1 MPMTIS
7 ASNAD
12 ILNAIRANASLDYKD
27 RIPAATRAN
36 LPKVL
41 ANLQSYQPLWN
52 EFQNL
57 LLGRIGL
64 TLFNENEFSNRL
76 KPLKMGMMRYGSM
89 IQEIGA
95 NLLKAEE
102 YDPNA
107 TNVFEQNVPDINVAY
122 YTVNRRNVYE
132 MTLNEELL
140 REAFLNDGQLGAYMN
155 NMLSLPMQSAEWDEY
170 LLMKGL
176 IKNAHDEWGD
186 MPNIQVPDLASS
198 ANIEADAKTLTERIR
213 ATYLKLKGF
222 YNTQYNPAGMDVTS
236 RELVLLTTPEV
247 MARQDVFNLASAFNM
262 DKAEWVADRVIVVDD
277 FDISGAQAMLI
288 DADAYRVADRVPAK
302 MTSIYNPKADCWN
315 YFLHVQ
321 QILGLSRMRNMCLF
335 STETDTITAGSPR
348 TVASVTVADVSAY
361 TLEPGAEIPLTPT
374 VTYSDSSTDGAAY
387 FIITAVTNEAPAAS
401 GDDAGIPTVIYPD
414 SGTYVDRL
422 GVLHVADV
430 STYSSITVT
439 AYAAADNSKFAS
451 VTLEV
456 ESDDD
461 GE

>member
-7 ASNAD
+7 ATNAE
-12 ILNAIRANASLDYKD
+12 ILNTIRANASLDYQN
-27 RIPAATRAN
+27 RVPAATRGN
-36 LPKVL
+36 LGRVL
-41 ANLQSYQPLWN
+41 STLTSYQPLWN

-64 TLFNENEFSNRL
+64 TLFNENDFANRL
-76 KPLKMGMMRYGSM
+76 APLKLGMMRYGSM

-95 NLLKAEE
+95 NLLRAEE
-102 YDPNA
+102 YDPGA
-107 TNVFEQNVPDINVAY
+107 TNVFEQNVPDIAVNY

-140 REAFLNDGQLGAYMN
+140 REAFLSDGQLGAYMN
-155 NMLSLPMQSAEWDEY
+155 TLLSLPNQSAEWDEY

-176 IKNAHDEWGD
+176 IKQAHDEWGD
-186 MPNIQVPDLASS
+186 MPNIQVPNLATSLTP
-198 ANIEADAKTLTERIR
+198 EDDAKTMVEKIR

-222 YNTQYNPAGMDVTS
+222 YNTKYNPAGMDVTS

-277 FDISGAQAMLI
+277 FGISGAQAMLI
-288 DADAYRVADRVPAK
+288 DADAYRVADRVPKK

-335 STETDTITAGSPR
+335 STETDTITAGSAR
-348 TVASVTVADVSAY
+348 TVASVLINDTPGIDFAGA
-361 TLEPGAEIPLTPT
+361 LEPGATIPLSAT
-374 VTYSDSSTDGAAY
+374 VTYSDQSTDGAVEWYLTGA
-387 FIITAVTNEAPAAS
+387 IEAEVSDPTATQPQ
-401 GDDAGIPTVIYPD
+401 VILPD
-414 SGTYVDRL
+414 TGTYIDRL
-422 GVLHVADV
+422 GVLHVSPDNAY
-430 STYSSITVT
+430 STLIAS
-439 AYAAADNSKFAS
+439 AYAAANPAIFDS
-451 VTLEV
+451 VGITAPE
-456 ESDDD
+456 D
-461 GE
+461 